1 MTSDFWAEIAEKTC
15 KCNKKNQISG
25 RLRVGVLVS
34 FAEGDFEGVY
44 GLTVA
49 DAFELAIELGGWV
62 VWIAFVAVFGGFGLA
77 LLDGVVEIGLGQGL
91 EGEQGE
97 GEGSGGGVEASVVFV
112 GGFFSAVLEALE
124 EENGGEER
132 QKGEKEPVNDEVE
145 VHGRPF
151 AVG

>member
-1 MTSDFWAEIAEKTC
+1 MQSEREARAK
-15 KCNKKNQISG
+15 
-25 RLRVGVLVS
+25 VGALVS

-44 GLTVA
+44 RLTVT
-49 DAFELAIELGGWV
+49 DAFELAVELGGWV
-62 VWIAFVAVFGGFGLA
+62 VGIAFVVVFGGFGLA
-77 LLDGVVEIGLGQGL
+77 LLEGVVEIGLGEGL

-97 GEGSGGGVEASVVFV
+97 GEGGDGRVEASVVFV

-124 EENGGEER
+124 EENGAEER

-151 AVG
+151 AGGVAQAWIGAPDGLRRCF